1 MLDKYRIAIY
11 HEDFKGI
18 FNVEDWRFEEILSY
32 NPNEEITREVAKE
45 LKRKVVKFLKNS
57 SSLKIFKIPKKQ
69 KGP

>member
-32 NPNEEITREVAKE
+32 NPNEEITREVAEE

-57 SSLKIFKIPKKQ
+57 
-69 KGP
+69 